1 MARKLLCV
9 CNFIPERDIS
19 KAIEKGATVLEDIKE
34 YTGAG
39 TSCGRCHPAIEN
51 ILKEQVEKI
60 NEPQQKLF

>member
-1 MARKLLCV
+1 MSRKLVCI
-9 CNFIPERDIS
+9 CNFIPDRDIL
-19 KAIEKGATVLEDIKE
+19 KAIEKGASDLKEIKK

-51 ILKEQVEKI
+51 MLKEQVEKI